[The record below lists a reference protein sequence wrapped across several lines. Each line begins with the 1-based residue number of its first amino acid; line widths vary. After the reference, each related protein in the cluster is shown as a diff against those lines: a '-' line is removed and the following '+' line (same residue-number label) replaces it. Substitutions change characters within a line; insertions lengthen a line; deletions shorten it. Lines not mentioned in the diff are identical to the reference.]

1 MADPNV
7 VNIKGL
13 PRIEEIVNGNLLI
26 VENEQGTNTLD
37 FVNFVIGPN
46 NTSFFNQII
55 NLSASVVSLS
65 ATTTSLINSL
75 SATTTS
81 LINSLC
87 ATTNAQIQSLSS
99 TVDTKLLNVSA
110 IYYTTGTVIISTGYN
125 ISDLASV
132 IKPSSNLDI
141 SANDFTLVLGSS
153 ASGYPILYMNDND
166 VINIGNVINF
176 YVRTTNIVQTSSI
189 SIRYRIL
196 KPYSV

>member
-55 NLSASVVSLS
+55 NLSAAVV
-65 ATTTSLINSL
+65 SL

-153 ASGYPILYMNDND
+153 ASAYPILYMNNND
-166 VINIGNVINF
+166 VTNIGNVVNF
-176 YVRTTNIVQTSSI
+176 YVRTTSIVQTSSI

>member
-46 NTSFFNQII
+46 NTSFFNQIT
-55 NLSASVVSLS
+55 NLSAAVV
-65 ATTTSLINSL
+65 SL

-87 ATTNAQIQSLSS
+87 ATTNAQIQSLSTTISNTISGIFYKTGVINIPVGFSVS
-99 TVDTKLLNVSA
+99 TSVEQFS
-110 IYYTTGTVIISTGYN
+110 IP
-125 ISDLASV
+125 ASMT
-132 IKPSSNLDI
+132 ID
-141 SANDFTLVLGSS
+141 ANDFTLTLGGSALPLSS
-153 ASGYPILYMNDND
+153 VPVPYMRDTD
-166 VINIGNVINF
+166 VSTFSNVVSF
-176 YVRTTNIVQTSSI
+176 YVRLTNVAYI
-189 SIRYRIL
+189 SAVPVRYRVI

>member
-46 NTSFFNQII
+46 NTSFFNQIT
-55 NLSASVVSLS
+55 NLSAAVVSLS

-87 ATTNAQIQSLSS
+87 ATTNAEIQSLSS
-99 TVDTKLLNVSA
+99 TVDTRLLNVSS

-125 ISDLASV
+125 VSNLVSVVKSSSDLNV
-132 IKPSSNLDI
+132 
-141 SANDFTLVLGSS
+141 SANDLTLVLGSS
-153 ASGYPILYMNDND
+153 ASGNPFIYMNDND
-166 VINIGNVINF
+166 VTNIGNVVNF

>member
-46 NTSFFNQII
+46 NTSFFNQIT
-55 NLSASVVSLS
+55 NLSAAVV
-65 ATTTSLINSL
+65 SL

-87 ATTNAQIQSLSS
+87 ATTNAEIQSLSS
-99 TVDTKLLNVSA
+99 TVDTRLLNVSA

-125 ISDLASV
+125 VSNLVSVVKSSSDLNV
-132 IKPSSNLDI
+132 
-141 SANDFTLVLGSS
+141 SANDLTLVLGSS
-153 ASGYPILYMNDND
+153 ASGNPFIYMNDND
-166 VINIGNVINF
+166 VTNIGNVVNF

>member
-75 SATTTS
+75 SATT
-81 LINSLC
+81 N

-110 IYYTTGTVIISTGYN
+110 IYYTTGTVTISTGYN

-166 VINIGNVINF
+166 VTNIGNVVNF